1 MIEIVIAMMMV
12 AIIAAS
18 LSSVLWTVY
27 HTTRQAQAAVNP
39 SSQAS
44 IALEYI
50 SNDLANAIQP
60 NTTNTTGTAL
70 AGDFEGTQSTTGAG
84 QEGDDL
90 QFFGTAESPQHAV
103 ANGEIKHFE
112 YTVVQ
117 PTGSTDFVLV
127 RRVIRNL
134 LPPSMVPQPD
144 EEIICRG
151 VQSFTLQYYDGSSW
165 NTTWD
170 STAEDN
176 TIPAAVQVV
185 LQLKVTDA
193 KGQPQI
199 IKCMRNIP
207 LTTSTAALD
216 TNVNSGTSMP

>member
-1 MIEIVIAMMMV
+1 MIEMVLALAIV
-12 AIIAAS
+12 AIIATS
-18 LSSVLWTVY
+18 LSSVLWQVY
-27 HTTRQAQAAVNP
+27 HTTRQATAAVNP

-44 IALEYI
+44 IALDYI
-50 SNDLANAIQP
+50 AGDLANAIQP
-60 NTTNTTGTAL
+60 NTTNTSGTAL
-70 AGDFEGTQSTTGAG
+70 AGDFEGTQATDAAG

-90 QFFGTAESPQHAV
+90 QFFGTAESPQHAI

-117 PTGSTDFVLV
+117 PTGNTDCVLV

-134 LPPSMVPQPD
+134 LPPSMVPAPD
-144 EEIICRG
+144 EEVICRG
-151 VQSFTLQYYDGSSW
+151 VQSFTVQYFDGSNW

-176 TIPAAVQVV
+176 TIPAAVQIV

-193 KGQPQI
+193 QGKSQI

-216 TNVNSGTSMP
+216 SNVNSGTSMP